1 VLITDSCP
9 CNRSIA
15 EAAATVLGAENFS
28 LKSKGKKAKKAKFK
42 SLAEGSLLTAAET
55 EEAIEEYSSDPSYR
69 DSHSDQSHLPHRDP
83 SQRKRMAPKLLEE
96 ELLAER
102 HLKKLRREQSKE
114 REVSMEKVVLLG
126 ISFVPQSSESLM
138 SFEGFLGV
146 QKLELSI
153 RTSMWSMRSFLLVL
167 TLSNYQKS

>member
-1 VLITDSCP
+1 
-9 CNRSIA
+9 
-15 EAAATVLGAENFS
+15 
-28 LKSKGKKAKKAKFK
+28 
-42 SLAEGSLLTAAET
+42 
-55 EEAIEEYSSDPSYR
+55 
-69 DSHSDQSHLPHRDP
+69 
-83 SQRKRMAPKLLEE
+83 MAPELLEE

-126 ISFVPQSSESLM
+126 ISFVSQSSESLM

-153 RTSMWSMRSFLLVL
+153 RTSMWSMRSFLLLL